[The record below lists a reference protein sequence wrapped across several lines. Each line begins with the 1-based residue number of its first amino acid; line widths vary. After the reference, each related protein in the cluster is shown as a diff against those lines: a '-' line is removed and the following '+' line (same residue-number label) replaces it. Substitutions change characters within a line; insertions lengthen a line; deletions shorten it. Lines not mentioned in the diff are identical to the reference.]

1 MSKWYVD
8 LFKNYAKS
16 YDKESFTQGTVGEV
30 DFIEKEINFDK
41 SISILDVGCG
51 TGRHLAELNKRGY
64 KNLVGLDLSMDQLNT
79 AKNKF
84 ASDTVNLICTDAT
97 EFELSSDKINLICAD
112 ATKFKLNK
120 GFDLAITLCEGSFS
134 LMETDEM
141 NFDILKNIS
150 KVVKSGGKFIFTTP
164 NALYPLKHS
173 VKEFLNNSGAG
184 GSTDNH
190 NFDLLTLRGYSTFE
204 ITKDNGQMEKLFCN
218 ERYYMPSE
226 ITWLLKS
233 TGFSDIEIYA
243 AQLGNYSRQAKLTDN
258 DYEMLVICKKV

>member
-1 MSKWYVD
+1 MSKWYID

-16 YDKESFTQGTVGEV
+16 YDKEVFTQGTVGEV

-51 TGRHLAELNKRGY
+51 TGRHLIELRRRGY
-64 KNLVGLDLSMDQLNT
+64 KNLTGLDLSLDQLSA

-84 ASDTVNLICTDAT
+84 DSDT
-97 EFELSSDKINLICAD
+97 INLICAD
-112 ATKFKLNK
+112 ATKFNLNK
-120 GFDLAITLCEGSFS
+120 NFDLVIMLCEGSFS

-150 KVVKSGGKFIFTTP
+150 EVIKSDGKFIFTTL

-173 VKEFLNNSGAG
+173 VKEFLENSGAG
-184 GSTDNH
+184 GTTNDH
-190 NFDLLTLRGYSTFE
+190 NFDILTLRQYSSFE
-204 ITKDNGQMEKLFCN
+204 ITKDNGQTQKLFCN

-233 TGFSDIEIYA
+233 IGFSDIEIYA
-243 AQLGNYSRQAKLTDN
+243 ACLGNYSRQTKLTDN
-258 DYEMLVICKKV
+258 DYEMLVISKKL

>member
-16 YDKESFTQGTVGEV
+16 YDKEIFTQGTTGEV
-30 DFIEKEINFDK
+30 DFIEKEINFNK

-51 TGRHLAELNKRGY
+51 TGRHLTELRKRGY
-64 KNLVGLDLSMDQLNT
+64 KNLTGLDLSLDQLSA

-84 ASDTVNLICTDAT
+84 ASDSINLICT
-97 EFELSSDKINLICAD
+97 D

-120 GFDLAITLCEGSFS
+120 EFDLVIMLCEGSFS

-150 KVVKSGGKFIFTTP
+150 KVIKSGGKFIFTAP

-184 GSTDNH
+184 GNTDNH
-190 NFDLLTLRGYSTFE
+190 NFDLLTLRDYSTFE
-204 ITKDNGQMEKLFCN
+204 ITKDNGQTDKLFCN

-233 TGFSDIEIYA
+233 IGFSGIEIYA
-243 AQLGNYSRQAKLTDN
+243 ACLGNYSRQKLTDN
-258 DYEMLVICKKV
+258 DYEMLVISKKV

>member
-1 MSKWYVD
+1 MSKWYIE

-16 YDKESFTQGTVGEV
+16 YDKEVFTQGTVGEV

-51 TGRHLAELNKRGY
+51 TGRHLAELRKRGY
-64 KNLVGLDLSMDQLNT
+64 KNLVGLDLSWDQLNA

-84 ASDTVNLICTDAT
+84 GSDT
-97 EFELSSDKINLICAD
+97 INLIRAD
-112 ATKFKLNK
+112 ATKFNLNK
-120 GFDLAITLCEGSFS
+120 KFDLVIMLCEGSFS

-150 KVVKSGGKFIFTTP
+150 KVVKSDGKFIFTTS
-164 NALYPLKHS
+164 NALYPLNHS
-173 VKEFLNNSGAG
+173 VKDFLDNSGAG
-184 GSTDNH
+184 GSTDNY
-190 NFDLLTLRGYSTFE
+190 NFDLLTLRQYSTFE
-204 ITKDNGQMEKLFCN
+204 ITKDNGQKDKLYCN

-243 AQLGNYSRQAKLTDN
+243 AHLGNYSRAKLTDN
-258 DYEMLVICKKV
+258 DYEMLVISKKI

>member
-1 MSKWYVD
+1 MSKWYVE

-16 YDKESFTQGTVGEV
+16 YDDEVFTKGTIGEV
-30 DFIEKEINFDK
+30 DFIEKEINFNK

-51 TGRHLAELNKRGY
+51 TGRHLAELRKRGY
-64 KNLVGLDLSMDQLNT
+64 KNLVGLDLSLDQLT
-79 AKNKF
+79 AAKNKF
-84 ASDTVNLICTDAT
+84 DSDT
-97 EFELSSDKINLICAD
+97 INLICAD

-120 GFDLAITLCEGSFS
+120 KFDLVILLCEGSFP

-150 KVVKSGGKFIFTTP
+150 ESVKSGGKFIFTTL

-173 VKEFLNNSGAG
+173 VKEFLESSGAG
-184 GSTDNH
+184 GTSNEHT
-190 NFDLLTLRGYSTFE
+190 FDILTLREKSSFE
-204 ITKDNGQMEKLFCN
+204 ITKDNGQKKKLLCD

-233 TGFSDIEIYA
+233 ISFSDIEIYA
-243 AQLGNYSRQAKLTDN
+243 ACLGNFSRQTKLTDN
-258 DYEMLVICKKV
+258 DYEMLVISRKK